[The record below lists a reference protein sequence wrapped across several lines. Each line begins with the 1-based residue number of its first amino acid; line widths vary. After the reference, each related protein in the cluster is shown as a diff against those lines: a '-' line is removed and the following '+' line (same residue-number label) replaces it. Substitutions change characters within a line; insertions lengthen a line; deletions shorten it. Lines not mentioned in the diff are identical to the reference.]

1 MRHPINDSYS
11 IFLLVERH
19 YTRRIISQ
27 ELLWNGFL
35 GRWERRKSQL
45 NVLWKRLS
53 YIVQIERKQ
62 TRKRNNSG
70 ASAGVKLIAY
80 SVHWYSREED
90 RIIQSLAESTIAADG
105 LTRKNIQ
112 VGNRRR
118 FAFASKC
125 EFRLGGRL
133 AVNSVG
139 TRYPR
144 HRKKVEVDIF
154 SPIKPYKSRQL
165 RQRRARASIFPVDY

>member
-1 MRHPINDSYS
+1 MTIKRTLKTT
-11 IFLLVERH
+11 FLYR
-19 YTRRIISQ
+19 S
-27 ELLWNGFL
+27 N
-35 GRWERRKSQL
+35 
-45 NVLWKRLS
+45 
-53 YIVQIERKQ
+53 RKQ
-62 TRKRNNSG
+62 TREHNNSS

-80 SVHWYSREED
+80 SVHWYSREADE
-90 RIIQSLAESTIAADG
+90 IIQSLPESTIAADG
-105 LTRKNIQ
+105 LTWKNIQ

-165 RQRRARASIFPVDY
+165 RHRRARASIFPVDY

>member
-1 MRHPINDSYS
+1 M
-11 IFLLVERH
+11 
-19 YTRRIISQ
+19 
-27 ELLWNGFL
+27 GFSVVQKKKKKKKK
-35 GRWERRKSQL
+35 EEKKKRKSQL

-62 TRKRNNSG
+62 TREHNNSG

-80 SVHWYSREED
+80 SVHRYSREEEG
-90 RIIQSLAESTIAADG
+90 IIQSLAESTIAADG
-105 LTRKNIQ
+105 LTWKNIQ

-154 SPIKPYKSRQL
+154 SPHQTVQESTASTETGPCLDIPSRL
-165 RQRRARASIFPVDY
+165 LTFRTVTF